1 MKIFICKCWHFV
13 IQLFRCKLAAW
24 PCWYRHLLQRP
35 KNDDNNYCK
44 GYKVMTQVQLSIL
57 AFPSRS
63 LCSTLLSAQVNLLAY
78 FQCLMELLPENQRLE
93 IGGIKYDNQP
103 MPWTTSPKQ
112 PYGLCEDFSLL
123 GQIYSLLLIFDFFC
137 GQSELMY
144 QHAANIA
151 CYLWNVVWLT
161 PIPQ

>member
-1 MKIFICKCWHFV
+1 MLAFYHSI
-13 IQLFRCKLAAW
+13 IQVQTW
-24 PCWYRHLLQRP
+24 PCWCRHLLQRP
-35 KNDDNNYCK
+35 KNHDNIIITKDIKSWLKYSFQ
-44 GYKVMTQVQLSIL
+44 YFL

-103 MPWTTSPKQ
+103 MPWTTPPKQ

-137 GQSELMY
+137 GQSELKKCTNMQQILLATY
-144 QHAANIA
+144 E
-151 CYLWNVVWLT
+151 L
-161 PIPQ
+161 

>member
-1 MKIFICKCWHFV
+1 MLAFCHSI
-13 IQLFRCKLAAW
+13 IQMQTCQPDLVGTGI
-24 PCWYRHLLQRP
+24 
-35 KNDDNNYCK
+35 YCK
-44 GYKVMTQVQLSIL
+44 DQRMMIIIIAKDIKSWLKYSFQFFL

-151 CYLWNVVWLT
+151 CYLWTVVWLT